1 VVATGFRG
9 LQDLP
14 APQEQRAT
22 KAILASQDHR
32 VQQVRS
38 AQQAQRVRKDLLA
51 LLDHGDPKAPRHLL
65 EIRRG
70 PRRAE
75 ALGAA

>member
-70 PRRAE
+70 PRSGLAE
-75 ALGAA
+75 